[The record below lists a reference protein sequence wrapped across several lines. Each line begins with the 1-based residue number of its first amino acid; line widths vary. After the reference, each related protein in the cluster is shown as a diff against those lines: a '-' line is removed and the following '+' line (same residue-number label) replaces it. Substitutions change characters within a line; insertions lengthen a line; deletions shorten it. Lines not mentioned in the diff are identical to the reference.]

1 MTEYRQS
8 ETVYIA
14 LATDARY
21 IAPTM
26 ITVRSIALCSNK
38 DRHYEIV
45 ILSEK
50 KLSMISRSCLKSTV
64 KEYPNIR
71 IVFLDVGEKTKGL
84 KLAVNGPVKGVTK
97 TTYLRFLLPDLL
109 GNIQKIIYMDV
120 DTAVLG
126 DIAQLFDF
134 SLNGAWIGGVRD
146 IAGSEDKA
154 KRCAELGIPD
164 IDHYINAGV
173 LLIDLEQ
180 FRKENLSDAMMNAAA
195 EKTYAYNDQ
204 DIINMICYGKICFL
218 PYACNAIVDYL
229 NHPEMISEVLNI
241 DYLKETENPLILHYA
256 GKTKP
261 WYDPKGR
268 WSFYWWK
275 TAETLTPAAKLIFRI
290 YMHSLT
296 S

>member
-1 MTEYRQS
+1 MTQQRQS

-26 ITVRSIALCSNK
+26 ITIRSIAQNSGK
-38 DRHYEIV
+38 DRRYEIV

-50 KLSMISRSCLKSTV
+50 KLSMIARSWLKSTV

-109 GNIQKIIYMDV
+109 SDIKKIIYMDV

-146 IAGSEDKA
+146 IAGWEDKA

-204 DIINMICYGKICFL
+204 DIINMICYVKICFL
-218 PYACNAIVDYL
+218 PYACNAIVEYL

-241 DYLKETENPLILHYA
+241 DYSKETENPLILHYA

-261 WYDPKGR
+261 WYDPKGS
-268 WSFYWWK
+268 WSLYWRK
-275 TAETLTPAAKLIFRI
+275 TAETLPSGTKLIFRI